1 MPVDSLRQ
9 QPVPAATIRVGVISD
24 THGYLN
30 PAVPSIFKG
39 VDRIIHTGDIESPQ
53 ILAVL
58 TRIAALDAIRGNMDF
73 GKWASPLPREDMI
86 TIGGITIYALH
97 DLTRLSIDPDAAGVQ
112 VVLSGHTHK
121 PEACWRGECLYLNPG
136 SASLPRSGLAP
147 SVALLDILGSQINY
161 RFIDLPES

>member
-1 MPVDSLRQ
+1 MP
-9 QPVPAATIRVGVISD
+9 ATTIRVGVIAD

-30 PAVPSIFKG
+30 PAILSIFKG
-39 VDRIIHTGDIESPQ
+39 VDRIVHTGDIESPQ

-58 TRIAALDAIRGNMDF
+58 ARIAALDAIRGNMDF

-97 DLTRLSIDPDAAGVQ
+97 DLTRLRLDPDAAGVQ

-121 PEACWRGECLYLNPG
+121 REASWRGECLYLNPG

-147 SVALLDILGSQINY
+147 SVALLDILGSRINY